1 MAYLAEQVREVRE
14 RIADRRLMAEEAAET
29 RRREVEGKS
38 PEIAAIDASLAKTAR
53 RIFEI
58 SAAGKD
64 GVREK
69 IEALRRENAELLA
82 ERRAILEVLGY
93 PADYTEIRY
102 FCPICQDTG
111 YDGTKMCAC
120 MKRELTL
127 EGFRASGI
135 GRLIDKQSFENFS
148 LDYYRS
154 SKEEHALME
163 KTLEAAKEFAESA
176 PPAYANLLMM
186 GGTGLGKT
194 HLSTAIARRVIERGY
209 EVKYESAQNVI
220 AAYEHDRFRSGRD
233 GEEEQSR
240 VYLDA
245 ELLILDDLGTEM
257 VNSFSV
263 SALYHLLN
271 TRINRE
277 KPTVVSTNL
286 MQEELQSKY
295 SDRIFSRLLGEYRI
309 LLFRGT
315 NVRYQKK

>member
-1 MAYLAEQVREVRE
+1 MAYLAEQIREVRQ
-14 RIADRRLMAEEAAET
+14 RIADRRLAAEDAADART
-29 RRREVEGKS
+29 REVESKS
-38 PEIAAIDASLAKTAR
+38 PEIAAIDASLARTAQ

-58 SAAGKD
+58 SAAGPD

-69 IEALRRENAELLA
+69 IEALRRENEELLA
-82 ERRAILEVLGY
+82 ERRAALEVLGY
-93 PADYTEIRY
+93 PGDYTEIRY
-102 FCPICQDTG
+102 TCPICQDTG

-120 MKRELTL
+120 MKRELTV

-135 GRLIDKQSFENFS
+135 GHLIEKQSFENFS

-154 SKEEHALME
+154 SKEDYALME
-163 KTLEAAKEFAESA
+163 KTLEAAKEFAESV
-176 PPAYANLLMM
+176 PPTYGNLLMM

-209 EVKYESAQNVI
+209 EVRYESAQNVI

-233 GEEEQSR
+233 DEEQSR

-315 NVRYQKK
+315 NVRYLKK

>member
-1 MAYLAEQVREVRE
+1 MAYLAEQIREVRQ
-14 RIADRRLMAEEAAET
+14 RIADRRTAAIEAAEG
-29 RRREVEGKS
+29 RRREVEAKS
-38 PEIAAIDASLAKTAR
+38 PEIVKIDAELAKTAQ

-58 SAAGKD
+58 SAAGPE

-69 IEALRRENAELLA
+69 IEKLRKENEELLA

-93 PADYTEIRY
+93 PGDYTEIRY
-102 FCPICQDTG
+102 TCPTCQDTG

-120 MKRELTL
+120 MKRELTV

-135 GRLIDKQSFENFS
+135 GHLIDKQSFENFS

-154 SKEEHALME
+154 SKEDYDLME
-163 KTLEAAKEFAESA
+163 QTLEAAKEFAETV
-176 PPAYANLLMM
+176 PPNYGNLLMM

-209 EVKYESAQNVI
+209 EVRYESAQNVI

-233 GEEEQSR
+233 GEDERSAI
-240 VYLDA
+240 YLDA

-263 SALYHLLN
+263 SAIYHLLN

-286 MQEELQSKY
+286 MQEELQAKY

-309 LLFRGT
+309 LLFKGT
-315 NVRYQKK
+315 NVRYLKK

>member
-1 MAYLAEQVREVRE
+1 MAYLAEQIREVRQ
-14 RIADRRLMAEEAAET
+14 RIADRRAAAEEAAEN
-29 RRREVEGKS
+29 RRREVEEKS
-38 PEIAAIDASLAKTAR
+38 PEIQKIDASLAKTAQK
-53 RIFEI
+53 IFEI
-58 SAAGKD
+58 STGNRD

-69 IEALRRENAELLA
+69 IEELRRENAELLA

-120 MKRELTL
+120 MKRELTI

-135 GRLIDKQSFENFS
+135 GHLIEKQSFENFS

-154 SKEEHALME
+154 SKENYALME
-163 KTLEAAKEFAESA
+163 QTLAAAKEFAEQT
-176 PPAYANLLMM
+176 PPQYGNLLMM

-209 EVKYESAQNVI
+209 EVRYESVQNVI

-233 GEEEQSR
+233 GDDEESR

-257 VNSFSV
+257 VNSFSI

-286 MQEELQSKY
+286 MQEELQAKY

>member
-1 MAYLAEQVREVRE
+1 MAYLAEQVREVRQ
-14 RIADRRLMAEEAAET
+14 RIADRRRMAEEAAEA
-29 RRREVEGKS
+29 RRREVEEKS
-38 PEIAAIDASLAKTAR
+38 PEIAAIDVSLAKTAK

-58 SAAGKD
+58 STAGPD

-69 IEALRRENAELLA
+69 VEKLRRENAELLA
-82 ERRAILEVLGY
+82 ERRAILEHLGY
-93 PADYTEIRY
+93 PGDYTEIRY

-111 YDGTKMCAC
+111 YDGTKTCAC

-135 GRLIDKQSFENFS
+135 GHLIEKQSFENFS

-154 SKEEHALME
+154 SKEDYALME
-163 KTLEAAKEFAESA
+163 RNLAAAKEFAESV
-176 PPAYANLLMM
+176 PPTYANLLMV

-209 EVKYESAQNVI
+209 EVKYESVQNVI
-220 AAYEHDRFRSGRD
+220 AAYEHDRFRSGRED
-233 GEEEQSR
+233 DDEESR

-245 ELLILDDLGTEM
+245 ELLILDDLGTEL

-286 MQEELQSKY
+286 MQEELQAKY

-309 LLFRGT
+309 LLFKGT
-315 NVRYQKK
+315 NVRYLKK

>member
-1 MAYLAEQVREVRE
+1 MAYLAEQVREVRQ
-14 RIADRRLMAEEAAET
+14 RIADRRRMAEDAAEA
-29 RRREVEGKS
+29 RRREVETKS
-38 PEIAAIDASLAKTAR
+38 PEIAAIDAALAKTAK

-58 SAAGKD
+58 STAGPD

-69 IEALRRENAELLA
+69 VEELRCENVELLA
-82 ERRAILEVLGY
+82 ERRAILEHLGY
-93 PADYTEIRY
+93 PGDYTEIRY
-102 FCPICQDTG
+102 FCPICQATG
-111 YDGTKMCAC
+111 IAVVNMRT
-120 MKRELTL
+120 RELTL

-135 GRLIDKQSFENFS
+135 GHLIEKQSFENFS

-154 SKEEHALME
+154 SKEDYALME
-163 KTLEAAKEFAESA
+163 RNLAAAKEFAESV
-176 PPAYANLLMM
+176 PPTYANLLMV

-209 EVKYESAQNVI
+209 EVKYESVQNVI
-220 AAYEHDRFRSGRD
+220 AAYEHDRFRSGREGD
-233 GEEEQSR
+233 DEESR

-245 ELLILDDLGTEM
+245 ELLILDDLGTEL

-286 MQEELQSKY
+286 MQEELQAKY

-309 LLFRGT
+309 LLFKGT
-315 NVRYQKK
+315 NVRYLKK

>member
-1 MAYLAEQVREVRE
+1 MAYLAEQIREVRQ
-14 RIADRRLMAEEAAET
+14 RIADRRAAAEEAAEN
-29 RRREVEGKS
+29 RRREVEEKS
-38 PEIAAIDASLAKTAR
+38 PEIQKIDASLAKTAR
-53 RIFEI
+53 KIFEI
-58 SAAGKD
+58 STGNRD

-69 IEALRRENAELLA
+69 IEELRRENAELLA

-102 FCPICQDTG
+102 SCPICQDTG

-135 GRLIDKQSFENFS
+135 GHLIEKQSFENFS
-148 LDYYRS
+148 LDYYRTS
-154 SKEEHALME
+154 REDYMRME
-163 KTLEAAKEFAESA
+163 QNLEAAKEFAEET
-176 PPAYANLLMM
+176 PPQYGNLLMM

-209 EVKYESAQNVI
+209 EVRYENVQNVI

-233 GEEEQSR
+233 AEDERSQ

-245 ELLILDDLGTEM
+245 ELLILDDLGAEF
-257 VNSFSV
+257 NSNASIA
-263 SALYHLLN
+263 ALYHILN
-271 TRINRE
+271 TRISQE
-277 KPTVVSTNL
+277 KSTVINTNL
-286 MQEELQSKY
+286 MKHDLQERY
-295 SDRIFSRLLGEYRI
+295 SDRIASRLFGEYRI
-309 LLFRGT
+309 LLFQGM